1 MRPALQR
8 RKFFWPGWAGR
19 LRLRGRGLFVD
30 SLTKRCPWHVGPA
43 GRAVCASEAGDSLT
57 KRCSW
62 PAGCA
67 FFAWITGQITQLLT
81 GSPASRVRFDSV
93 MEELGGFM
101 FSRAM
106 PEELQIKI
114 TDYYKSK

>member
-1 MRPALQR
+1 
-8 RKFFWPGWAGR
+8 
-19 LRLRGRGLFVD
+19 LRLRGRGLIVD
-30 SLTKRCPWHVGPA
+30 SLTKHCP
-43 GRAVCASEAGDSLT
+43 
-57 KRCSW
+57 W

-67 FFAWITGQITQLLT
+67 FFAWITGKITQLLT
-81 GSPASRVRFDSV
+81 GSPASRVRFDSL

-114 TDYYKSK
+114 IDYYKSK